1 MIPFLEHLEEIFK
14 FVLKETT
21 PENMID
27 ILHEKIRDMTESYV
41 ILRDTE
47 NFIAYFKCILSIP
60 RIPKK
65 MEFRRDLI
73 RAFINRT
80 YTGLTNSVLDYRV
93 ERLYEYV
100 ENEIGEGAEIT
111 EEILN
116 KMAEELNKMRKSTLE
131 RVMERIRVATI
142 LKWLQGPLNDRLS
155 HELQDR
161 IIFHATVYSQYRKN
175 LLINVEWEP
184 YQISAEDMNILVS
197 EYRIF
202 EIAII
207 EALQTVRDARAAN
220 PDLSRY
226 EEQFQIVLSSLDN
239 LVKLEEVGKLDSF
252 DSFKDRLIVS
262 TALIYIQDDFVQKD
276 AELKKLIQLFV
287 SLYFKYRDKR
297 YKSEVNVKSNSELT
311 HREK

>member
-1 MIPFLEHLEEIFK
+1 MISFLEHLEKIFE

-27 ILHEKIRDMTESYV
+27 ILHEKIRDMIESYV
-41 ILRDTE
+41 TLRDTE

-60 RIPKK
+60 RILKK
-65 MEFRRDLI
+65 MEFRRDLV
-73 RAFINRT
+73 RAFIDRT
-80 YTGLTNSVLDYRV
+80 YIGLRNNALDCRV
-93 ERLYEYV
+93 ERLYEYI

-111 EEILN
+111 EEGLDE
-116 KMAEELNKMRKSTLE
+116 MAEELNKMRKPTLE

-155 HELQDR
+155 HGLQDR
-161 IIFHATVYSQYRKN
+161 IIFLAAVYGQYKRN

-184 YQISAEDMNILVS
+184 HQLLAEDMNILTS

-207 EALQTVRDARAAN
+207 EALQTVRDTRAAN
-220 PDLSRY
+220 PDISRY

-239 LVKLEEVGKLDSF
+239 LVQLEEAGKLDSF

-287 SLYFKYRDKR
+287 SMYFKYRDKR
-297 YKSEVNVKSNSELT
+297 HKSEA
-311 HREK
+311 HI